1 MKQKLQQFMMGRYG
15 ADQLSRVLLF
25 VSLGILILSMLTRW
39 GLLYWL
45 AFLLMG
51 YVYFRM
57 FSRNVQKRYAENQ
70 KFLNFRYRLVAK
82 KDAQKKQWAQRD
94 VYRYFKC
101 PNCRQKVRVPKG
113 KGKICITCPKCRI
126 EFIKKT

>member
-1 MKQKLQQFMMGRYG
+1 MRQRLQHFMMGRYG
-15 ADQLSRVLLF
+15 ADQLSKVLMF
-25 VSLGILILSMLTRW
+25 VSLGLLLLSMFTRW
-39 GLLYWL
+39 HIFYLIALL
-45 AFLLMG
+45 LLG

-57 FSRNVQKRYAENQ
+57 FSRNVQKRYQENQ
-70 KFLNFRYRLVAK
+70 KFLNLRYRLVAK

-94 VYRYFKC
+94 TYRFFKC

-126 EFIKKT
+126 EFVRKT